1 MCKRL
6 LVALLGTLSLASLQA
21 QQKYTN
27 PVFDQNTPDPTV
39 VQAPDG
45 TFYAYG
51 TGGTCRKSTDLVHWT
66 DEGVALERPTWNDS
80 ARTDKNGKQHPMR
93 FSLWA
98 LDVSRVKKD
107 RYLVYYASAFWG
119 NETRTGLGVAEG
131 TSPTH
136 FTDCGRMFRS
146 TEIGVQNSIDPCY
159 VEEGRRKYLVWGSF
173 SGLYMGQLSKDGKQL
188 KRPNE
193 LTQLAGKAFEGAM
206 IFKRG
211 GYYYLFA
218 SVGTCCEGERS
229 TYRTV
234 VGRSRRLAGPY
245 VDRQGGRM
253 LDNHYETVI
262 KGNDRWRGPGHNS
275 EIITDKKGQTW
286 LLQGPC
292 APARPLALGPGWLA
306 ISGRR
311 NAQHHPARR
320 SCTVGRNCSHPST
333 KRRRMQWE
341 HSSTHSPIHYIYRL
355 LREA

>member
-1 MCKRL
+1 
-6 LVALLGTLSLASLQA
+6 
-21 QQKYTN
+21 
-27 PVFDQNTPDPTV
+27 
-39 VQAPDG
+39 
-45 TFYAYG
+45 
-51 TGGTCRKSTDLVHWT
+51 
-66 DEGVALERPTWNDS
+66 
-80 ARTDKNGKQHPMR
+80 MR

-136 FTDCGRMFRS
+136 FTDRGRMFRS

-245 VDRQGGRM
+245 VDKQGGRM

-286 LLQGPC
+286 LLYHAFDAQDPSKGRVLLLDRLLWDQDGWPSVAGGTPSTTPQD
-292 APARPLALGPGWLA
+292 APAL
-306 ISGRR
+306 
-311 NAQHHPARR
+311 
-320 SCTVGRNCSHPST
+320 
-333 KRRRMQWE
+333 
-341 HSSTHSPIHYIYRL
+341 
-355 LREA
+355 